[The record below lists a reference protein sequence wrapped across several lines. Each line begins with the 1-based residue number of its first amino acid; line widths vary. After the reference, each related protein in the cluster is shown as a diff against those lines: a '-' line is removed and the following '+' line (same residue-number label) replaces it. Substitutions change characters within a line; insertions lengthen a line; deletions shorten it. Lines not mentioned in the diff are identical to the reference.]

1 VYKGKIYKNIRISNK
16 KTTTEMVLIVEESI
30 ELKEHPDQVKEIM
43 ADEYIAVNQNT
54 PAEKAIEHFR
64 EQKAKPKDETTI
76 YYIYVIDEYEHLVG
90 VLSLVELLHAKP
102 DKPVKEI
109 MKKDVISLKT
119 DDDPEHAAKKIQAA
133 DLMSLPVVDEKNRL
147 VGAVRFDDIMD
158 VVDEEFSEDMY
169 RLAGFSFMEAERTRS
184 TAILES
190 PIKTIL
196 KLRIPWLLVA
206 LAGGLIAGFV
216 IDQYEETLEATLALA
231 IFLPAIMDMGG
242 NVGTQSSTI
251 FVRGTALGQIG
262 EQNVKRHIM
271 KEGLVGL
278 LIGVLVGSLAG
289 IAAYLWQGMP
299 ELGIVI
305 FLTLTLTCI
314 IASMIGYGIPW
325 IAHKLGYDPAAVSDP
340 FITTIKD
347 VTALLIYFSLA
358 AALVP
363 MI

>member
-1 VYKGKIYKNIRISNK
+1 
-16 KTTTEMVLIVEESI
+16 M
-30 ELKEHPDQVKEIM
+30 VKEVM
-43 ADEYIAVNQNT
+43 VQDYISVNQNT
-54 PAEKAIEHFR
+54 TAEEAIEHFR
-64 EQKAKPKDETTI
+64 EQKAKPKEETTI

-102 DKPVKEI
+102 DTKVKEI
-109 MKKDVISLKT
+109 MKEDVITLKT
-119 DDDPEHAAKKIQAA
+119 NDDPEFAAKKIQEV
-133 DLMSLPVVDEKNRL
+133 DLMSLPIVDDKNRL

-158 VVDEEFSEDMY
+158 VVDEEFSEDIY

-190 PIKTIL
+190 SIKTIL
-196 KLRIPWLLVA
+196 KLRVPWLLVA
-206 LAGGLIAGFV
+206 LVGGLLAGLV
-216 IDQYEETLEATLALA
+216 IDTYEETLEATLALA

-262 EQNVKRHIM
+262 EQNVKKHIL
-271 KEGLVGL
+271 KEGVVGL
-278 LIGVLVGSLAG
+278 LIGGLVGVLAG
-289 IAAYLWQGMP
+289 IVAYLWQGMP

-305 FLTLTLTCI
+305 FLSLTLTCT
-314 IASMIGYGIPW
+314 IASIIGYGIPW
-325 IAHKLGYDPAAVSDP
+325 IAHKIGYDPAAVSDP

-363 MI
+363 IV